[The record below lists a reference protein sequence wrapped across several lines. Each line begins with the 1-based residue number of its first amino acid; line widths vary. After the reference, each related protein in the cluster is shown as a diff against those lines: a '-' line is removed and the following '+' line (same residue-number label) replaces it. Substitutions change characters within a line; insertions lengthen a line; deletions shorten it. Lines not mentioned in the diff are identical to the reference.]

1 MTWRCFHCDDV
12 FEKRSEAS
20 AHFGYQV
27 DATPAC
33 KIAPDLRGL
42 IKFMRLQES
51 ELHRLRRDDS
61 DAARQLYAL
70 GAEHAVA
77 LRSAEEKGYARGL
90 HDANAAFRDL
100 VGRISDY
107 FHVNARREDDL
118 AQGYIKELDAIILNG
133 TAPMER
139 AP

>member
-42 IKFMRLQES
+42 IKFMRWQEG
-51 ELHRLRRDDS
+51 ELHRFRRDDS

-70 GAEHAVA
+70 GTEHAAA
-77 LRSAEEKGYARGL
+77 LRSEEEKGYARGIR
-90 HDANAAFRDL
+90 DANATIRDL
-100 VGRISDY
+100 IGRISDY
-107 FHVNARREDDL
+107 FRVNAQREGDL

-133 TAPMER
+133 AILGER
-139 AP
+139 TP